1 MSGHSHAKNV
11 KRTKD
16 ANAQKKSFSFA
27 KISKNITLLAK
38 QGSPALKT
46 MIEKAKK
53 ENMPKDSIE
62 KAIKRGTGELKDEV
76 NLEAFTLEAYG
87 PEGTA
92 LIAEGITDNKNRT
105 ISEFKMIINKYGGK
119 PAESGSVKWLFDKLG
134 VIRTNYSE
142 ELELQAID
150 LGALDVKKENNS
162 IIILVSLDNI
172 DNFKDNFDISLEWV
186 AKEYINISNKE
197 KIDSLVKELESSE
210 DIEQVFVNT
219 KL

>member
-16 ANAQKKSFSFA
+16 ANAQKRSFSFA

-105 ISEFKMIINKYGGK
+105 IAEFKMIINKYGGK
-119 PAESGSVKWLFDKLG
+119 PAEPGSVKWLFDKLG

-197 KIDSLVKELESSE
+197 KIDSLVKELELSE